1 MSEQAVPIDPSQDVP
16 QPDHARVAPQ
26 STAPYR
32 SRWSR
37 FISTVCAGILIA
49 ALGTIL
55 WSSATVP
62 KLDRFEHPDQA
73 LELMVG
79 RMMEAQDGLLRS
91 PKWHQKLVEWT
102 SGSNDAER
110 AQAIDWYRELVQTTQ
125 NPISKLRLAI
135 LLGESGRPAEALTE
149 AQTWQASDGSMTLF
163 GQLIHAAYGDGTLEP
178 VREAELQAS
187 LAEILPNGWFY
198 NHLAARLADRA
209 GDAELLSTLDR
220 QIMIR
225 GTQAQRWTDRLVE
238 FELVCLIIG
247 SVMLVGI
254 VYMHRQGVDMLRLH
268 LPGIPPPWSGETGAA
283 VLLRGG
289 ALGAMLTVAFL
300 SVPSFEHVSLRALA
314 IPVANV
320 PLLALAYVQ
329 LLKPAHLSFRDG
341 FGLRIDS
348 VSHGRLIGLTFAVI
362 AAGLWGEWVMGR
374 GMEVLGLT
382 NHWTEWFDP
391 DLVWA
396 PPSVLGIS
404 LLEYVVFAPI
414 FEELAFRGIFYAMLR
429 RRFSFLPAALIS
441 TSVFALAHG
450 YGLIGF
456 ISVLWSGFLWAWIYE
471 RTGSLIPGMIAHAT
485 NNLLVCLMV
494 MSLLR

>member
-1 MSEQAVPIDPSQDVP
+1 MTEQAVPIDPLQELPHQD
-16 QPDHARVAPQ
+16 HSGVAHE

-37 FISTVCAGILIA
+37 FISTVCAGVLVT

-91 PKWHQKLVEWT
+91 PEWHQRLVAWT
-102 SGSNDAER
+102 SGSHETER
-110 AQAIDWYRELVQTTQ
+110 AQAIDWYRELVRTTQ
-125 NPISKLRLAI
+125 DPLSKLRLAI
-135 LLGESGRPAEALTE
+135 LLGEFGHPTEALTE
-149 AQTWQASDGSMTLF
+149 AETWQTADGSMALF
-163 GQLIHAAYGDGTLEP
+163 GQLIDAAYGAGPLEQ
-178 VREAELQAS
+178 VREADLQAS

-198 NHLAARLADRA
+198 NHLAAKLAHRA
-209 GDAELLSTLDR
+209 GDAELLKTLDR
-220 QIMIR
+220 QIVIR
-225 GTQAQRWTDRLVE
+225 SHQAQRWTDRLIE

-247 SVMLVGI
+247 SVMLLSMA
-254 VYMHRQGVDMLRLH
+254 YLHRQGVNMLRLH

-289 ALGAMLTVAFL
+289 ALGAVLTVAFL

-329 LLKPAHLSFRDG
+329 LLKPAQLSFRDG

-348 VSHGRLIGLTFAVI
+348 VNRGRLIGITFAVI

-374 GMEVLGLT
+374 GIEWLGLT

-414 FEELAFRGIFYAMLR
+414 FEELAFRGLFYAMLR
-429 RRFSFLPAALIS
+429 RRFSFLPAALIRA
-441 TSVFALAHG
+441 SVFALAHG
-450 YGLIGF
+450 CGWIGF
-456 ISVLWSGFLWAWIYE
+456 ISVFWSGFLWAWIYE
-471 RTGSLIPGMIAHAT
+471 RTGSLIPGMIAHAI

>member
-1 MSEQAVPIDPSQDVP
+1 MTDQAIPIDSSQELP
-16 QPDHARVAPQ
+16 QPDQSPGTHQ

-37 FISTVCAGILIA
+37 FISTVCAGILIT

-73 LELMVG
+73 LDLMVG

-91 PKWHQKLVEWT
+91 PQWHQRVVEWAT
-102 SGSNDAER
+102 GSHEAER
-110 AQAIDWYRELVQTTQ
+110 AQAIDWYRELVRTTQ
-125 NPISKLRLAI
+125 DPLSKLRLAI
-135 LLGESGRPAEALTE
+135 LLGEFGQVTEALTE
-149 AQTWQASDGSMTLF
+149 AKTWKTSNGSSTLF
-163 GQLIHAAYGDGTLEP
+163 EQLIVAAYGDGPLEL

-198 NHLAARLADRA
+198 NHLAAKLADRA
-209 GDAELLSTLDR
+209 GDAELLRTLD
-220 QIMIR
+220 QQLMIR
-225 GTQAQRWTDRLVE
+225 SHQAQRWTDRLVE

-254 VYMHRQGVDMLRLH
+254 LYVRRQGVDMLRLH

-300 SVPSFEHVSLRALA
+300 SVPSFEHISLRALA
-314 IPVANV
+314 IPLANV

-329 LLKPAHLSFRDG
+329 LLKPTHLSFRDG

-348 VSHGRLIGLTFAVI
+348 AHLGRLIGLTFAVI

-374 GMEVLGLT
+374 GMEVLGLS

-414 FEELAFRGIFYAMLR
+414 FEELAFRGLLYAMLR
-429 RRFSFLPAALIS
+429 RRFQFMPAALIS
-441 TSVFALAHG
+441 ASIFALAHG

-456 ISVLWSGFLWAWIYE
+456 ISVFWSGFLWAWIYE